1 MRPLVQI
8 LREAHANIDIAD
20 GTPDLIVGDY
30 EWQDPVLRANPG
42 IQITLVVP
50 KENDPEQIEQG
61 LMFQFRGPTGFL
73 TDDDLTAIRHL
84 LEHAE
89 KLAEEF
95 NSLISDKAE
104 EVRAKREAEEAERI
118 RKQEEFEAT
127 LEERRTILLNE
138 FLGETGRIRA
148 YGSRTFQ
155 PVVVSS
161 VEVGDGEFDVEF
173 DWVNDHD
180 YGREKRLHRI
190 RIFDVK
196 IGSRYREVWN
206 DGEEDLSFYE
216 KDQFKRGNVKKY
228 DGEFRF

>member
-8 LREAHANIDIAD
+8 LREAHSNIDIHD

-30 EWQDPVLRANPG
+30 EWQDPVLRTEG
-42 IQITLVVP
+42 IQIDLIVP

-61 LMFQFRGPTGFL
+61 LMFRFRSLPGFL
-73 TDDDLTAIRHL
+73 NSGDLSRMRVL
-84 LEHAE
+84 FEHAE

-95 NSLISDKAE
+95 NSLISSKAD

-118 RKQEEFEAT
+118 RKQKEFEAQ
-127 LEERRTILLNE
+127 LEERRTMLLNE

-148 YGSRTFQ
+148 HGSRTFQ
-155 PVVVSS
+155 PVIVSS
-161 VEVGDGEFDVEF
+161 VEVGDGEFDVHF
-173 DWVNDHD
+173 DWIQDHD
-180 YGREKRLHRI
+180 YGRERRLHRI

-196 IGSRYREVWN
+196 VGSRYREVWN
-206 DGEEDLSFYE
+206 DGEDDLSYYNAE
-216 KDQFKRGNVKKY
+216 KFERGNVKKY